1 MVLPAPDPPLS
12 RRGHF
17 LRWFRRSF
25 LAGVAIVLP
34 LAVTIWLVAAFVSLV
49 DNNVLPFLPEP
60 FRVTAERVPGAGIMV
75 AVTALAVLG
84 ALAGNFLGRAIIQ
97 EVDDFVGRLPLIRSI
112 YGGTKQVFKQ
122 VSAPEQRSFKDAVLI
137 EFPQKGFW
145 TIGFITNTTPEFVED
160 GMVAV
165 YVPQAPIP
173 TTGFLIYAP
182 REALRP
188 LPVGAEDALKK
199 IISLGSA
206 QDAPKPGETLDQPI
220 S

>member
-1 MVLPAPDPPLS
+1 MVMPAADPPPET
-12 RRGHF
+12 GGF

-34 LAVTIWLVAAFVSLV
+34 LAVTIWLVTAFVSLV

-60 FRVTAERVPGAGIMV
+60 FRLTAERVPGAGIMV

-122 VSAPEQRSFKDAVLI
+122 VAAPEQRSFKDAVLI
-137 EFPQKGFW
+137 EFPMPGYW
-145 TIGFITNTTPEFVED
+145 TIGFITNTAPDLVEAE
-160 GMVAV
+160 MVAV

-173 TTGFLIYAP
+173 TTGFLIYA
-182 REALRP
+182 RRDALRP
-188 LPVGAEDALKK
+188 LPISAEEALKK

-206 QDAPKPGETLDQPI
+206 QDVAKPGEIVGPKD
-220 S
+220 